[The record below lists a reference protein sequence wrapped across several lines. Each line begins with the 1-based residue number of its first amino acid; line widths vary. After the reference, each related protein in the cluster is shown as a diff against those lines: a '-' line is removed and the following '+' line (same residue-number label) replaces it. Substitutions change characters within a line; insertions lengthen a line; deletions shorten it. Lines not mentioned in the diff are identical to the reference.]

1 MQLDYSR
8 LDPELLPIL
17 ETFPALDI
25 TRDNIAEI
33 RALMAE
39 TPRPEPPSG
48 LLQRDAEVNTPEGP
62 VTVHISR
69 KSDRPSQPALL
80 WIHGGGMSWVLQTMS
95 AL

>member
-39 TPRPEPPSG
+39 TPRP
-48 LLQRDAEVNTPEGP
+48 
-62 VTVHISR
+62 
-69 KSDRPSQPALL
+69 
-80 WIHGGGMSWVLQTMS
+80 
-95 AL
+95 

>member
-48 LLQRDAEVNTPEGP
+48 LLQRDAGKV
-62 VTVHISR
+62 SR
-69 KSDRPSQPALL
+69 MGNNSGSSLL
-80 WIHGGGMSWVLQTMS
+80 
-95 AL
+95 